1 MFGLRLPLALI
12 FSIILG
18 CGIGYLATNKFA
30 EWRDWQAFDP
40 QIELDKLIPF
50 LPWMIIPYAT
60 LYL

>member
-18 CGIGYLATNKFA
+18 CGIGYLATNQFA

-40 QIELDKLIPF
+40 QIELLDSQINNSKSK
-50 LPWMIIPYAT
+50 M
-60 LYL
+60 